1 MGGLSQLLNYYIISI
16 FINYVFSLFSHRLNN
31 ISTTNSES
39 VQDSSIVKVDP
50 QGVSFRKQSSLVDGE
65 TKRQLSQ
72 GK

>member
-1 MGGLSQLLNYYIISI
+1 MY
-16 FINYVFSLFSHRLNN
+16 FPFTSHRLNN

-50 QGVSFRKQSSLVDGE
+50 QGVSFRKQSSLGDGE

>member
-1 MGGLSQLLNYYIISI
+1 MY
-16 FINYVFSLFSHRLNN
+16 FPFTSHRLNN

-72 GK
+72 GKLFLIKSELYLIH